1 MNRPPLLSGADLRA
15 VVARSALCVSI
26 GVGAAT
32 LPMSHLSAQ
41 KSASLSAGP
50 QTPAPRALRLSGSA
64 GKSCPAIEPL
74 TLFAIFRFP
83 RGSCDSLFRDSPSGR
98 VLRGTGGCIDSTTME
113 SLIADASG
121 AGKQGRSPC
130 FQLSG
135 VSSGVLGFR
144 LSTPDGDV
152 VFFATCP
159 SGDHICAQACCGAR
173 AAPETSTGVIR
184 LAPADI
190 LVFPIDLDGTRYV
203 GAIGGAMLAKAEI
216 MKRMASFRRRGFDPP
231 ILRLSTIFV
240 SPDTIP
246 CLADLQRASGRPQD
260 DDRSATRR

>member
-1 MNRPPLLSGADLRA
+1 
-15 VVARSALCVSI
+15 
-26 GVGAAT
+26 
-32 LPMSHLSAQ
+32 
-41 KSASLSAGP
+41 
-50 QTPAPRALRLSGSA
+50 
-64 GKSCPAIEPL
+64 
-74 TLFAIFRFP
+74 
-83 RGSCDSLFRDSPSGR
+83 
-98 VLRGTGGCIDSTTME
+98 ME

-121 AGKQGRSPC
+121 AREEGLSPC
-130 FQLSG
+130 FRLSG
-135 VSSGVLGFR
+135 VSSGILADR

-159 SGDHICAQACCGAR
+159 SGDHICAQACCAAR

-216 MKRMASFRRRGFDPP
+216 MKRMASFRRRGLDPP
-231 ILRLSTIFV
+231 ILPLSTTLV

-260 DDRSATRR
+260 HDRSATRQ